1 MKNYIIDR
9 ITDQPCRNDIKE
21 NTEIVTLHFTT
32 SRWKK
37 TKIGFSS
44 WGEWVDEMNTELCLD
59 KWQNQNNRRNPNMKN
74 TIVKITHETI
84 KNTFDR
90 IRNEKLIYNHIHS
103 TNDGELTIK
112 MPDFKGVWIDMDVE
126 GWLKAHN
133 CLPITIY
140 DIDGKPV
147 DIG

>member
-1 MKNYIIDR
+1 
-9 ITDQPCRNDIKE
+9 
-21 NTEIVTLHFTT
+21 
-32 SRWKK
+32 
-37 TKIGFSS
+37 
-44 WGEWVDEMNTELCLD
+44 
-59 KWQNQNNRRNPNMKN
+59 MKN

-103 TNDGELTIK
+103 TNDGELTIE

-133 CLPITIY
+133 YLPITIY
-140 DIDGKPV
+140 DIDSKPV

>member
-1 MKNYIIDR
+1 
-9 ITDQPCRNDIKE
+9 
-21 NTEIVTLHFTT
+21 
-32 SRWKK
+32 
-37 TKIGFSS
+37 
-44 WGEWVDEMNTELCLD
+44 
-59 KWQNQNNRRNPNMKN
+59 MKN

-90 IRNEKLIYNHIHS
+90 IRKEELLYEHMHFDS
-103 TNDGELTIK
+103 RDGDITLR
-112 MPDFKGVWIDMDVE
+112 MPYSHGAWIDMDID

-133 CLPITIY
+133 YLPVTIY